1 MWLLEKFS
9 DLISRSTGLILLLAA
24 ALVIFS
30 ISVIVDINTGQLRL
44 EIDPSTDSLL
54 SAESPSKQFYDRVR
68 DLFGSDETLVITL
81 TSEDIFTADTL
92 QRIHRMT
99 QRISNI
105 ESVHHVM
112 SLSNA
117 PDIRSIDDSLD
128 IAPFID
134 HFTGSQDQVDEI
146 RQRVLSNPVY
156 AGNLASLAG
165 DATALVVYF
174 NEISDREYIK
184 RKLHERIV
192 SIVNEEKGDNKV
204 WLTGAPYFKVAIIGI
219 LIHDL
224 IWIPPMVTLIL
235 AIILALS
242 FRTLLGVLVPLLT
255 VATGVVITLG
265 VITALGYSL
274 NMISVL
280 VPPLLMILGLTYSV
294 HVVSAYHQH
303 RIDTADKTVLVRKTL
318 EHVMLP
324 VILTGVTTIAGF
336 VALVINPINAVRE
349 FGILSAI
356 GVLLI
361 TILSVTLAPALLKF
375 LDRGL
380 MAWPGV
386 KRSSMRS
393 FDRIVDRIAL
403 FDLNQRKGIFVLS
416 GILMALAIFGISKIK
431 VSTDFMSS
439 FSESSEVRTAFNV
452 VNEKFG
458 GSYPLY
464 VVLDGGYPETFKQ
477 PENLR
482 VIRELQEWLG
492 KQPEIGGSSSL
503 ADYLML
509 VNQALHDNDPA
520 YFSIPESRRMVTQLL
535 FLGSGDELDQVVDGR
550 FQTTNIMLRSK
561 AINSQAMSELIAK
574 INERFGKLPPH
585 ITATVTGKPVVIN
598 EALSDIIVGQAKS
611 VGLAL
616 LIVYGIL
623 SLMFTSMRIG
633 FIALIPNI
641 VPVVV
646 YFGSLGFFGIS
657 LNPSTSLIAPMVLG
671 IAIDDTIHYFARFNR
686 EIKRYADDRKATIA
700 ALKVVG
706 RPVTTTS
713 VGLCLGF
720 LVLTSSELSMQ
731 AQVGIMSSYAL
742 AVAWLSDFILT
753 PALCSSV
760 RITTL
765 WDVLTLDLGEN
776 PQESIPLLKGLR
788 KSQARIVAI
797 MSRVVNIPAGKRIIH
812 DGEKGEEMYVV
823 IDGKLGTSIEG
834 ENGPIEVS
842 THTRGDVIGETG
854 LFYENRTANV
864 DTLEDSRLLCLNQQN
879 LDRLSRYYP
888 YIATKVFRNLNKIL
902 AVRLFK
908 TTRRLT

>member
-9 DLISRSTGLILLLAA
+9 DLISRSTGLILLLVA
-24 ALVIFS
+24 ALVVFS
-30 ISVIVDINTGQLRL
+30 ISVIVDLNTGQLRL
-44 EIDPSTDSLL
+44 EIDPSTDRLL
-54 SAESPSKQFYDRVR
+54 SESSPAKQFYDRAR
-68 DLFGSDETLVITL
+68 DIFGSDQTLVITL
-81 TSEDIFTADTL
+81 TSEDIFTVDTL

-99 QRISNI
+99 QRISDI
-105 ESVHHVM
+105 ASVHHVL

-117 PDIRSIDDSLD
+117 PDIRSVGDDLD
-128 IAPFID
+128 IAPFIE
-134 HFTGSQDQVDEI
+134 HFTGSPEQAAEI
-146 RQRVLSNPVY
+146 RQRVLANPIY
-156 AGNLASLAG
+156 AGSLVSGAG
-165 DATALVVYF
+165 DATALAVYF
-174 NEISDREYIK
+174 NDISDREYMQ
-184 RKLHERIV
+184 RGVHDQIV
-192 SIVNEEKGDNKV
+192 SIVDEEKGENKV
-204 WLTGAPYFKVAIIGI
+204 WLTGAPYFKVAIIRI

-224 IWIPPMVTLIL
+224 IWIPPLVTVIL
-235 AIILALS
+235 AIVLALS

-255 VATGVVITLG
+255 VAAGVIITLG
-265 VITALGYSL
+265 VITGLGYSL

-294 HVVSAYHQH
+294 HVVSAYHRH
-303 RIDTADKTVLVRKTL
+303 RIDTADKVTLVRETL
-318 EHVMLP
+318 RHVMMP
-324 VILTGVTTIAGF
+324 VILTGITTIAGF
-336 VALVINPINAVRE
+336 AALTINPIDAVRK
-349 FGILSAI
+349 FGILSVI

-361 TILSVTLAPALLKF
+361 TILSVTLTPALLKY
-375 LDRGL
+375 LDRGF

-386 KRSSMRS
+386 KRSATRS
-393 FDRIVDRIAL
+393 FDRLVDRIAL
-403 FDLNQRKGIFVLS
+403 FDLQQRKGIFILT
-416 GILMALAIFGISKIK
+416 GILMVLAAVGISKIQ

-439 FSESSEVRTAFNV
+439 FSDKSEVRTAFNV

-464 VVLDGGYPETFKQ
+464 IILEGGYPETFKQ
-477 PENLR
+477 PENLTL
-482 VIRELQEWLG
+482 IRELQTWLG
-492 KQPEIGGSSSL
+492 TQAEIGGSSSL

-509 VNQALHDNDPA
+509 LNQALHDNDPA
-520 YFSIPESRRMVTQLL
+520 FFSIPDSRRMVTQLL

-550 FQTTNIMLRSK
+550 FQTTNIVLRSK
-561 AINSQAMSELIAK
+561 ATHSQAMSKLIAR
-574 INERFGKLPPH
+574 INDRLAQLPPH
-585 ITATVTGKPVVIN
+585 ITATVTGSPVVIN
-598 EALSDIIVGQAKS
+598 DALSDIVVGQAKS

-623 SLMFTSMRIG
+623 ALMFMSLRIG
-633 FIALIPNI
+633 FVALIPNL

-686 EIKRYADDRKATIA
+686 EIKHLADDRKATIA
-700 ALKVVG
+700 ALKTVG

-713 VGLCLGF
+713 IGLCLGF
-720 LVLTSSELSMQ
+720 LVLTSSDLSMQ
-731 AQVGIMSSYAL
+731 VQVGIMSSYAL
-742 AVAWLSDFILT
+742 AIAWLSDFVLT

-834 ENGPIEVS
+834 EHGPIEVS

-864 DTLEDSRLLCLNQQN
+864 DTLEDSRLLCLTQKN

-888 YIATKVFRNLNKIL
+888 YIATKVFSNLNKIL